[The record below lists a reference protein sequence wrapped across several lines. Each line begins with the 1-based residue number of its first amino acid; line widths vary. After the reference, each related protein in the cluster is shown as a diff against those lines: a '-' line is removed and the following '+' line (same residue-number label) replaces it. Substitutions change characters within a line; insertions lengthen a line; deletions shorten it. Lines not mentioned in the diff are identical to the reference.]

1 MQSLLTVETHST
13 CQAYLVAAT
22 VPLSK
27 EGPVST
33 SSSSYEGQAG
43 GGLPRPG
50 RAEPELGCGCQ
61 SQAGVLWGPLGA
73 PWLAWPHPPL

>member
-1 MQSLLTVETHST
+1 MNEAGWVQSLLTVETHST

-33 SSSSYEGQAG
+33 SSSSCEGQAG
-43 GGLPRPG
+43 GGLP
-50 RAEPELGCGCQ
+50 
-61 SQAGVLWGPLGA
+61 
-73 PWLAWPHPPL
+73 